1 MAGTP
6 YTIDAIKSMVLTGNL
21 HKQLAANQLQLTNAQ
36 NRLVQLQT
44 GIVTLQAQLRALQIQ
59 VLASLTPAVNVEPNM
74 PIAMSV
80 NNDGTVV
87 LTVG

>member
-6 YTIDAIKSMVLTGNL
+6 YTIDPIKSMVLTGNFY
-21 HKQLAANQLQLTNAQ
+21 KQLAATQGQVTNTQ
-36 NRLVQLQT
+36 NRLVQLQNSIT
-44 GIVTLQAQLRALQIQ
+44 TLQSQLRALQVQ
-59 VLASLTPAVNVEPNM
+59 VLASLTPAVIVEPIT